1 MTTTINNNGNITTV
15 SQYGLKD
22 SLTFD
27 SSRTY
32 ISGEEI
38 TYHDLKKKNRIWGQI
53 LSGFQIHD
61 MAKRGMK
68 AYLKALSFCERKYD

>member
-1 MTTTINNNGNITTV
+1 MTTTINKNGNITTV

-32 ISGEEI
+32 ISGEDI
-38 TYHDLKKKNRIWGQI
+38 TYLDLEKKNRTG
-53 LSGFQIHD
+53 G
-61 MAKRGMK
+61 ATT
-68 AYLKALSFCERKYD
+68 